1 MGGFL
6 LLAAIMTDSAPL
18 THTYNILSMAV
29 MAFSLSYLYPQFIQ
43 KDERMRM
50 IRQKGMFFSF
60 MAFLVYSFVFTTLL
74 EFNVID
80 LTASDAINIL
90 TALMISTLF
99 TSWVFLARR
108 Y

>member
-1 MGGFL
+1 
-6 LLAAIMTDSAPL
+6 MTGSAPL
-18 THTYNILSMAV
+18 THTYTILSMAV
-29 MAFSLSYLYPQFIQ
+29 MAFSLGYLYPQFVQ

-50 IRQKGMFFSF
+50 IRQKGMFFTF
-60 MAFLVYSFVFTTLL
+60 IAFLIYSFLFTTLL
-74 EFNVID
+74 EFDVIA
-80 LTASDAINIL
+80 LSATEAINIL